1 MNSSL
6 FLTLTGTT
14 LLFCHHVNGFWVKID
29 KNDPVKEEL
38 SGSFPDKNYF
48 FFFGKLNFFLVF
60 III

>member
-48 FFFGKLNFFLVF
+48 FFGKLNFFLVF